1 MLKKTITYK
10 DFDGNERTE
19 EHYFNLTQ
27 TELAEI
33 AIGLPDGISEID
45 VTESNEQAGQKLL
58 DKLGGDGVF
67 KFLKDLML
75 KSYGIRVDSRRFEK
89 SDQISREFSQTLAF
103 DAMFME
109 LMTDDVAAAKF
120 VNAVIPAEASNKI
133 IGTNAPSA
141 N

>member
-120 VNAVIPAEASNKI
+120 VNAVIPAEAANKL
-133 IGTNAPSA
+133 IGTNTPSA

>member
-1 MLKKTITYK
+1 
-10 DFDGNERTE
+10 
-19 EHYFNLTQ
+19 
-27 TELAEI
+27 
-33 AIGLPDGISEID
+33 
-45 VTESNEQAGQKLL
+45 
-58 DKLGGDGVF
+58 
-67 KFLKDLML
+67 ML

-120 VNAVIPAEASNKI
+120 VNAVIPAEAANKI
-133 IGTNAPSA
+133 IGTNAPSV

>member
-120 VNAVIPAEASNKI
+120 VNAVIPAEAANKI
-133 IGTNAPSA
+133 IGTNAPSV